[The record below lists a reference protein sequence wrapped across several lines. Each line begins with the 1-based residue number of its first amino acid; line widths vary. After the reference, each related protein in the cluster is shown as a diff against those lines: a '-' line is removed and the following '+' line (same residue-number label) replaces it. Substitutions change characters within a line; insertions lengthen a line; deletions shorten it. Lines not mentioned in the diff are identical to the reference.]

1 MSDAQSAPQAL
12 SIVVVVAFGE
22 PSVGKS
28 LLLSNL
34 ETLNGRADL
43 EDEPFYATIDEPT
56 ADAEICEQIKRV
68 YEQKNAVAATE
79 GGDNDSLLVLR
90 VQRMILRRRI
100 AQYKQFIEERL
111 ASSMHR
117 ARLAGRKSLVIVCDG
132 HTLTDSYL
140 YVRSRI
146 ESGQLSQAQFL
157 EHQLLQSTLLSD
169 VASALRQPRV
179 CATCHWRQE
188 RQDASAPHSCL
199 SAHRDRARRAGERIC
214 AACQARRL
222 CRSDN
227 GATPRLD
234 GRAHC
239 HRPQRAKVRAGRVS
253 SLCARFGAGRRD
265 ARAPASVAHRPAQ
278 RQTSALGRC
287 RGSINLGFR
296 TQCRKKRDATHFLV
310 VQICFIFETTCIPPP
325 PPQPQQQL

>member
-169 VASALRQPRV
+169 VASALRQPDAFVRLAIGDKSGKTHQHRILAYRRTETERDV
-179 CATCHWRQE
+179 PASEFARLAKHADFAEATM
-188 RQDASAPHSCL
+188 
-199 SAHRDRARRAGERIC
+199 
-214 AACQARRL
+214 ARRL
-222 CRSDN
+222 GSMVARIVTDRKEPKCVLDEFRRFVRDSVLG
-227 GATPRLD
+227 GATHVHL
-234 GRAHC
+234 
-239 HRPQRAKVRAGRVS
+239 PQSHTDPLKGKQ
-253 SLCARFGAGRRD
+253 ARSVDVGA
-265 ARAPASVAHRPAQ
+265 Q
-278 RQTSALGRC
+278 
-287 RGSINLGFR
+287 
-296 TQCRKKRDATHFLV
+296 
-310 VQICFIFETTCIPPP
+310 
-325 PPQPQQQL
+325 